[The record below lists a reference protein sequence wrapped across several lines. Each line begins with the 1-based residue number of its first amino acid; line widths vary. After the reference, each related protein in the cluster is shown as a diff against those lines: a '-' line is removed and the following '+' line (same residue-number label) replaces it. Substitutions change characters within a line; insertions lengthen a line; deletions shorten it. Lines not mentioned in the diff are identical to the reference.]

1 MLPQMAGRREIRVTD
16 PLYGANAKKPAVA
29 YPIIRKANPKNVP
42 PTHPCTHVLFDLDG
56 VLLDTE
62 RLYTEATQ
70 AIVGRFGK
78 TFTWEIKRE
87 AMGRDA
93 HVSARIV
100 LERLGVPLTS
110 SEFLAERGPILER
123 LVTQCRA
130 MEGAEAFVRSLVARG
145 IPVAVAT
152 SSDRPLYELK
162 VRPHPWFDLF
172 GAVVCGD
179 DPRVSAKK
187 PAPDIFLV
195 AARDLGAEPA
205 RCLVFEDSLAGVEA
219 ALAAGMRVVALP
231 DPAAGPDHGQHYRAA
246 HHVLRGWSEASLS
259 LLGG

>member
-1 MLPQMAGRREIRVTD
+1 MLRDGASGPSPEAQSTMTDIPGR
-16 PLYGANAKKPAVA
+16 
-29 YPIIRKANPKNVP
+29 
-42 PTHPCTHVLFDLDG
+42 CTHVLFDLDG

-70 AIVGRFGK
+70 AVVGRFGK
-78 TFTWEIKRE
+78 TYTWEIKRD

-93 HVSARIV
+93 HVSARII
-100 LERLGVPLTS
+100 LERLGIPLTS
-110 SEFLAERGPILER
+110 DEFLGQRAPILEA
-123 LVTQCRA
+123 LVARCGA
-130 MEGAEAFVRSLVARG
+130 MNGAEAFVRSLVAQG

-152 SSDRPLYELK
+152 SSDRRLYELK
-162 VRPHPWFDLF
+162 VQSHPWFDLF

-179 DPRVSAKK
+179 DPRVIAKK

-195 AARDLGAEPA
+195 AAQDLRADPR

-231 DPAAGPDHGQHYRAA
+231 DPTAGVEHRERFRSADHI
-246 HHVLRGWSEASLS
+246 LRGWDEASPS
-259 LLGG
+259 LLDG

>member
-1 MLPQMAGRREIRVTD
+1 MSQTPR
-16 PLYGANAKKPAVA
+16 PS
-29 YPIIRKANPKNVP
+29 
-42 PTHPCTHVLFDLDG
+42 THVLFDLDG

-70 AIVGRFGK
+70 TIVGRFGK

-93 HVSARIV
+93 HASARIV
-100 LERLGVPLTS
+100 LDRLGVPLTS
-110 SEFLAERGPILER
+110 DEFLAERGPILEA
-123 LVTQCRA
+123 LVARCRA
-130 MEGAEAFVRSLVARG
+130 MEGAEAFVRTLVAHG
-145 IPVAVAT
+145 VPVAVAT

-162 VRPHPWFDLF
+162 VRSHPWFDLF

-179 DPRVSAKK
+179 DPRVGAKK

-195 AARDLGAEPA
+195 AAQELRAEPA

-231 DPAAGPDHGQHYRAA
+231 DPSAGPEHGRHFLAA
-246 HHVLRGWSEASLS
+246 HRVLHGWSEASMA
-259 LLGG
+259 LLAG

>member
-1 MLPQMAGRREIRVTD
+1 MPLPDRA
-16 PLYGANAKKPAVA
+16 AAS
-29 YPIIRKANPKNVP
+29 
-42 PTHPCTHVLFDLDG
+42 THVLFDLDG

-70 AIVGRFGK
+70 AVVGRFGK
-78 TFTWEIKRE
+78 TFTWAIKRE

-110 SEFLAERGPILER
+110 DEFLAERGPILEA
-123 LVTQCRA
+123 LVARCRA
-130 MEGAEAFVRSLVARG
+130 MDGAEPFVRMLVG
-145 IPVAVAT
+145 QGVPVAVAT
-152 SSDRPLYELK
+152 SSDRRLYELK
-162 VRPHPWFDLF
+162 VRSHPWFDLF

-179 DPRVSAKK
+179 DPRVFAKK

-195 AARDLGAEPA
+195 AARELGAEPG

-231 DPAAGPDHGQHYRAA
+231 DPAAGPDHGEHYRSA
-246 HHVLRGWSEASLS
+246 HHVLRGWGDATLS

>member
-1 MLPQMAGRREIRVTD
+1 MSPSRG
-16 PLYGANAKKPAVA
+16 PS
-29 YPIIRKANPKNVP
+29 
-42 PTHPCTHVLFDLDG
+42 THVLFDLDG

-70 AIVGRFGK
+70 AVVGRYGK
-78 TFTWEIKRE
+78 TYTWAIKRD

-100 LERLGVPLTS
+100 LERLGIPLS
-110 SEFLAERGPILER
+110 SDAFLAERNAILEG
-123 LVTQCRA
+123 LAAQCRA
-130 MEGAEAFVRSLVARG
+130 LDGAEAFVRLLVAKG
-145 IPVAVAT
+145 VPVAVAT
-152 SSDRPLYELK
+152 SSDRRLYELK

-179 DPRVSAKK
+179 DPRVLAKK

-195 AARDLGAEPA
+195 AAKDLGAEPG

-219 ALAAGMRVVALP
+219 ALAAGMRVIALP
-231 DPAAGPDHGQHYRAA
+231 DPAAGPEHREHYRSAERI
-246 HHVLRGWSEASLS
+246 LEGWGDASLS
-259 LLGG
+259 LLIR

>member
-1 MLPQMAGRREIRVTD
+1 MPLPDSA
-16 PLYGANAKKPAVA
+16 PAS
-29 YPIIRKANPKNVP
+29 
-42 PTHPCTHVLFDLDG
+42 THVLFDLDG

-70 AIVGRFGK
+70 AVVGRFGK
-78 TFTWEIKRE
+78 TFTWAIKRE

-110 SEFLAERGPILER
+110 GEFLAERGPILEG
-123 LVTQCRA
+123 LVARCRA
-130 MEGAEAFVRSLVARG
+130 MEGAEGFVRRLVDMG
-145 IPVAVAT
+145 VPVAVAT
-152 SSDRPLYELK
+152 SSDRRLYELK
-162 VRPHPWFDLF
+162 VRSHPWFDLF
-172 GAVVCGD
+172 DAVVCGD
-179 DPRVSAKK
+179 DPRVFAKK

-231 DPAAGPDHGQHYRAA
+231 DPAAGPDHGEHFRSA
-246 HHVLRGWSEASLS
+246 HHVLQGWSDATLS

>member
-1 MLPQMAGRREIRVTD
+1 MSHASNR
-16 PLYGANAKKPAVA
+16 A
-29 YPIIRKANPKNVP
+29 
-42 PTHPCTHVLFDLDG
+42 THVLFDLDG

-70 AIVGRFGK
+70 TIVGRYGK

-93 HVSARIV
+93 HASARIV

-110 SEFLAERGPILER
+110 DQFLAERGPILEA
-123 LVTQCRA
+123 LVAECRA
-130 MEGAEAFVRSLVARG
+130 MDGAEAFVRMLVNSG
-145 IPVAVAT
+145 VPVAIAT
-152 SSDRPLYELK
+152 SSDRRLYELK

-172 GAVVCGD
+172 TAVVCGD
-179 DPRVSAKK
+179 DPRVLAKK

-195 AARDLGAEPA
+195 AATELRADPQ

-231 DPAAGPDHGQHYRAA
+231 EPSAGPEHRERFRFA
-246 HHVLRGWSEASLS
+246 HHVLRGWGEASLS
-259 LLGG
+259 LLSG